1 MSCFQ
6 VSPLI
11 DENTRKKFLVYAGND
26 YQGPGGLVDYIDKE
40 IIPDFLG
47 GDCMVRFGW
56 VLRAEHVD
64 NTHTLKYHLYIKTYF
79 RVSCLFLSLSL
90 KFFFF
95 SCPLQCDIPEGGMVP
110 KSLYRTAEELESEE
124 NRLLTDSIYKS
135 ASIFKGAPYEV
146 EFLLLNQHPD
156 PHVARREAV

>member
-1 MSCFQ
+1 MLILSTQHTHSEISFIHQNLFSC
-6 VSPLI
+6 
-11 DENTRKKFLVYAGND
+11 E
-26 YQGPGGLVDYIDKE
+26 
-40 IIPDFLG
+40 
-47 GDCMVRFGW
+47 
-56 VLRAEHVD
+56 
-64 NTHTLKYHLYIKTYF
+64 
-79 RVSCLFLSLSL
+79 LSLL
-90 KFFFF
+90 VIEPEVFFF